1 MKKAADCFIFEPGTW
16 LGEGKVKLSISEE
29 ELKFVT
35 RWNVD
40 KAKKTGRIISLQEVQ
55 ITGVSEMMSNRFLFY
70 DFGAESF
77 KIELENDTL
86 GKIVGSGIYRPKL
99 IAWEFRL
106 NELGFEGFEMYQ
118 LLDDGSY
125 FMHAEYL
132 AEEDFRTH
140 IQGKIWKKAAPS

>member
-1 MKKAADCFIFEPGTW
+1 MKKSDCFIFEPGTW
-16 LGEGKVKLSISEE
+16 LGEGKVRLSISDE

-40 KAKKTGRIISLQEVQ
+40 KAKKTGRIASMQEVQ
-55 ITGVSEMMSNRFLFY
+55 ITGISEIMNNQFLFY
-70 DFGAESF
+70 DFDAETF
-77 KIELENDTL
+77 KIELENQTL

-106 NELGFEGFEMYQ
+106 NDVGFEGFEMYQ
-118 LLDDGSY
+118 LLEDGSY
-125 FMHAEYL
+125 FMHAEYI
-132 AEEDFRTH
+132 AQEDFRTQ